1 MPLDTLVHEA
11 EDKSVITTKYM
22 DPHKLMD
29 YLLNKCP
36 RVLWGTGDFE
46 TAIKHCDDF
55 WAAYREYHGTHQIY
69 SSYPNELAYTIPLA
83 VHGDEGRGK
92 RRSQT
97 TVVSYEAVLGLK
109 GHRHCNK
116 CRPSTTQEPLENPI
130 PTARLLKPSFKGHS
144 FVQHFPAFIIPG
156 TLDKEVGPLLEKL
169 MGIFGSS
176 LQQLFHHPIEAHG
189 VKWRFAVIGCKADLK
204 WHSKTCCLI
213 RGYEHQSTRVDAAMC
228 HLCHAGLPG
237 IPAEAVQE
245 GAAWEATVYASRP
258 WSMQKLPMLNAIPFD
273 DSRPEHLYKLDG
285 FHNLRLGVYREFV
298 ASSVMPLLRWGYFG
312 ENGNLKEKLQRA
324 HGSFKLYLASISKS
338 ASLRS
343 FTPAFFNYKNKKSF
357 PWLNAKG
364 SDVTLTMKWLAPLL
378 ASAIN
383 LNNAPE
389 RVEPLNVMLSTA
401 RLGVR
406 WFDLVYHHNIF
417 LSRACGATLHEV
429 GTSFVRGY
437 VSMAGFAYR
446 NEHCL
451 YGIKPKLHFQTQTL
465 YELRLQL
472 ERGDK
477 NILSPIVWD
486 CQQNEDYIGRFSRM
500 SRKHDLRVMTERV
513 LELWLIKAYVL
524 EKRHRDDG
532 DD

>member
-1 MPLDTLVHEA
+1 
-11 EDKSVITTKYM
+11 
-22 DPHKLMD
+22 MD

-204 WHSKTCCLI
+204 WHSNLLFDTWVWTSIYKGWRCHVPPVPRRIARYPGRSCARRCCVGSDGLCI
-213 RGYEHQSTRVDAAMC
+213 QALVDAKA
-228 HLCHAGLPG
+228 
-237 IPAEAVQE
+237 
-245 GAAWEATVYASRP
+245 
-258 WSMQKLPMLNAIPFD
+258 
-273 DSRPEHLYKLDG
+273 
-285 FHNLRLGVYREFV
+285 
-298 ASSVMPLLRWGYFG
+298 
-312 ENGNLKEKLQRA
+312 
-324 HGSFKLYLASISKS
+324 
-338 ASLRS
+338 
-343 FTPAFFNYKNKKSF
+343 
-357 PWLNAKG
+357 
-364 SDVTLTMKWLAPLL
+364 SDV
-378 ASAIN
+378 
-383 LNNAPE
+383 E
-389 RVEPLNVMLSTA
+389 RN
-401 RLGVR
+401 R
-406 WFDLVYHHNIF
+406 
-417 LSRACGATLHEV
+417 
-429 GTSFVRGY
+429 
-437 VSMAGFAYR
+437 
-446 NEHCL
+446 
-451 YGIKPKLHFQTQTL
+451 
-465 YELRLQL
+465 
-472 ERGDK
+472 
-477 NILSPIVWD
+477 
-486 CQQNEDYIGRFSRM
+486 
-500 SRKHDLRVMTERV
+500 
-513 LELWLIKAYVL
+513 LIKAYVL

-532 DD
+532 DDWGCGSLKKTWRSNGWPAIRIMDQHWMMTYALILPIELCIKECYPFFNVLSGWCCQTSSNIHSSIASDIKWCCLNTCSHPGSQSGSEGDSFFWEAGGGDNKI

>member
-1 MPLDTLVHEA
+1 MHCDRLREGALIEAGQPIVKKKQFRNSFRDARRAVRRLGVGWKVPLDTLVHEA

-204 WHSKTCCLI
+204 WHSNL
-213 RGYEHQSTRVDAAMC
+213 
-228 HLCHAGLPG
+228 L
-237 IPAEAVQE
+237 
-245 GAAWEATVYASRP
+245 
-258 WSMQKLPMLNAIPFD
+258 FD
-273 DSRPEHLYKLDG
+273 TW
-285 FHNLRLGVYREFV
+285 V
-298 ASSVMPLLRWGYFG
+298 
-312 ENGNLKEKLQRA
+312 
-324 HGSFKLYLASISKS
+324 
-338 ASLRS
+338 
-343 FTPAFFNYKNKKSF
+343 
-357 PWLNAKG
+357 
-364 SDVTLTMKWLAPLL
+364 
-378 ASAIN
+378 
-383 LNNAPE
+383 
-389 RVEPLNVMLSTA
+389 
-401 RLGVR
+401 
-406 WFDLVYHHNIF
+406 
-417 LSRACGATLHEV
+417 
-429 GTSFVRGY
+429 
-437 VSMAGFAYR
+437 
-446 NEHCL
+446 
-451 YGIKPKLHFQTQTL
+451 
-465 YELRLQL
+465 
-472 ERGDK
+472 
-477 NILSPIVWD
+477 
-486 CQQNEDYIGRFSRM
+486 
-500 SRKHDLRVMTERV
+500 
-513 LELWLIKAYVL
+513 
-524 EKRHRDDG
+524 
-532 DD
+532 